1 MTEGKRKGRGIMKK
15 ALLFTNF
22 STTCKLLAGVAICSF
37 LVSTAKANFVEGF
50 VFCTDSAGC
59 PAIATTPVAGVVV
72 TAQGTVPA
80 HFGQA
85 TTAAD
90 GSYHIDLLA
99 EVDDYTVSI
108 AVAAPLSVVC
118 PANGMIAFHLDP
130 NVNDGQFSGENF
142 YVTGCSSPPPPPQCC
157 PPPNP
162 FFGLGAAGQFSVLGL
177 AGADV
182 VISSGATLISGNV
195 GLGPNDT
202 GDLLKAT
209 ITGTLFLDP
218 TAKPDIHPDL
228 KVNGGTVN
236 QDLSAASAAAISAS
250 ATLAALAPT
259 QTYGN
264 INSSTTFVGSG
275 GVNVIALDSVNL
287 VKGKIVIQG
296 SASDVFVFNVKG
308 GFNFS
313 SSQMQLVGGVTFN
326 NVLWNFPVSGTG
338 DIDIFKDV
346 TVAYGIFLAPNRNV
360 TIDHTVTTGEV
371 LAGGQIRIHSGA
383 TEGCP
388 CP

>member
-1 MTEGKRKGRGIMKK
+1 VYCIDGGNQTGLGGV
-15 ALLFTNF
+15 TVT
-22 STTCKLLAGVAICSF
+22 SCAGSVI
-37 LVSTAKANFVEGF
+37 
-50 VFCTDSAGC
+50 TDSAGNYVFSD
-59 PAIATTPVAGVVV
+59 VASGACEVCV
-72 TAQGTVPA
+72 TVPA
-80 HFGQA
+80 NCVGDRCITITVTDF
-85 TTAAD
+85 
-90 GSYHIDLLA
+90 A
-99 EVDDYTVSI
+99 ENNGVD
-108 AVAAPLSVVC
+108 
-118 PANGMIAFHLDP
+118 
-130 NVNDGQFSGENF
+130 FSF
-142 YVTGCSSPPPPPQCC
+142 TGCCSSPPPGCC

-162 FFGLGAAGQFSVLGL
+162 FFGLGAAGQFAVLGL
-177 AGADV
+177 SGADV
-182 VISSGATLISGNV
+182 VISAGATLISGDV

-209 ITGTLFLDP
+209 ITGTLFLNP

-228 KVNGGTVN
+228 KVTGGIVN
-236 QDLSAASAAAISAS
+236 QDLSAASASAISAS
-250 ATLAALAPT
+250 ATLASLAPT

-264 INSSTTFVGSG
+264 INSSKTFVGNG
-275 GVNVIALDSVNL
+275 GINVIALDSVNL

-346 TVAYGIFLAPNRNV
+346 TVAYGIFLAPKRNV